1 VIVDLTSLSRESF
14 KTILSAS
21 IRICRE
27 SPTTNSEGL
36 KRGEEA
42 MGAYDR
48 LAAAKFREHKCEA
61 EPSVPATKQE
71 IKPITD
77 TTFEERVRVP
87 IEAAISDQEWAGMV
101 APPLLTE
108 VENTTAEIQEDIAQF
123 G

>member
-1 VIVDLTSLSRESF
+1 
-14 KTILSAS
+14 
-21 IRICRE
+21 
-27 SPTTNSEGL
+27 
-36 KRGEEA
+36 